1 MAGRYAGRCDSLLL
15 LHLVDDLP
23 RLLAR
28 VHGPGGFFRRGT
40 HKIQEATRGV
50 GFEVV
55 RTVTHR
61 DDIVLEDGAAMGPLL
76 GSIGGSAS
84 RGLRTDVVP
93 PPAIE
98 RKFTLVWARKAPT
111 R

>member
-1 MAGRYAGRCDSLLL
+1 M
-15 LHLVDDLP
+15 
-23 RLLAR
+23 
-28 VHGPGGFFRRGT
+28 
-40 HKIQEATRGV
+40 
-50 GFEVV
+50 
-55 RTVTHR
+55 THR